1 MKAMAGSIGQ
11 VWQLFWL
18 RPAPRCSRRWIAAG
32 RSLKVAKMES
42 SPRLTSPE
50 SLVRQFVSTATS
62 LCFQLQGGLPEG
74 AALDP
79 IHVILS
85 GCLSGRI
92 RQGGEINRVRYERH
106 GFGVFLRDARRPP
119 EIPGTVDLDIKFG
132 ELDLAAAYI
141 FHAGCITRFARSLN
155 LPEPAELEVER
166 ACIELVHAGVL
177 AGTSTPS
184 IDPSSRWSHEHRL
197 EMERVRIEL
206 VHAGLLDDTPT
217 PAIDRWS
224 DGHWSFDPHL
234 GDLVGPQGR
243 DLTAK
248 RNALRLAVESLG
260 PPRHKTAFEWDE
272 VGIVNEPFEDDST
285 VYH

>member
-1 MKAMAGSIGQ
+1 
-11 VWQLFWL
+11 
-18 RPAPRCSRRWIAAG
+18 
-32 RSLKVAKMES
+32 MES

-92 RQGGEINRVRYERH
+92 RQGGEINGVRYLRH
-106 GFGVFLRDARRPP
+106 GFGVFLRDAKRPP

-155 LPEPAELEVER
+155 LREPAELEVER
-166 ACIELVHAGVL
+166 AC
-177 AGTSTPS
+177 
-184 IDPSSRWSHEHRL
+184 
-197 EMERVRIEL
+197 IEL

-248 RNALRLAVESLG
+248 RGALRLAVESLG

-272 VGIVNEPFEDDST
+272 VRIVNEPFEDDST